1 METATATIP
10 DPSPTQITGL
20 THWGKMCLDS
30 LRDNRPTLYAQM
42 VADGSL
48 KTFLT
53 SRQKQAERAVV
64 TMIGQGVG
72 AMQAQGEAIR
82 QYILIPDE
90 EEYPDIQ
97 QGPTEN

>member
-1 METATATIP
+1 MT
-10 DPSPTQITGL
+10 L
-20 THWGKMCLDS
+20 TYWGKKCLAS
-30 LRDNRPTLYAQM
+30 LQENRPTLFQKM

-48 KTFLT
+48 EKFLKG
-53 SRQKQAERAVV
+53 REKQAADAVV
-64 TMIGQGVG
+64 TMIEQGVNP
-72 AMQAQGEAIR
+72 MEAQNEAIR